1 VTSQNSRPQ
10 GSRPR
15 ALIAQISDLHVKPV
29 GVLAYRRVDTAA
41 ALERCVKELN
51 RFTPRLDLVVISGD
65 LVDSPSKEAYD
76 HLTRLLTPLELPFAA
91 IPGNHDDRD
100 LMRAA
105 LPQQYA
111 SARGALHSVR
121 EVGGIDVVL
130 IDSVTPG
137 EDHGTLDADSLAW
150 IETVLSASTT
160 RPALLFLHHPPFV
173 TGIAHMDLHNLRH
186 AGDLAAI
193 LRRHRRARLV
203 AAGHVHRATLTNFAG
218 VAATICP
225 APNHAVALDLDARL
239 PASFAI
245 EPPAFHLHVW
255 SAGDDFGAVVTH
267 WVPIGDFDGP
277 HRFSDDREAL
287 R

>member
-1 VTSQNSRPQ
+1 VTAQDSK
-10 GSRPR
+10 PR

-29 GVLAYRRVDTAA
+29 GVLAYQRVDTAA
-41 ALERCVKELN
+41 ALVRCVKELN
-51 RFTPRLDLVVISGD
+51 RFTPRPDLVVISGD
-65 LVDSPSKEAYD
+65 LVDRASKQAYD
-76 HLTRLLTPLELPFAA
+76 HLVRLLTPLELPFAA
-91 IPGNHDDRD
+91 IPGNHDERD

-105 LPQQYA
+105 LPQSYA

-121 EVGGIDVVL
+121 EVGGVDVVL

-137 EDHGTLDADSLAW
+137 ENYGTLDADGLAW
-150 IETVLSASTT
+150 LEAVLSASTT
-160 RPALLFLHHPPFV
+160 RPALLFLHHPPFA
-173 TGIAHMDLHNLRH
+173 TGIAHMDVQNLRN

-203 AAGHVHRATLTNFAG
+203 GAGHVHRATLTNFAG

-239 PASFAI
+239 PASFTI

-255 SAGDDFGAVVTH
+255 TAGEDFGTVVTH
-267 WVPIGDFDGP
+267 WIPIGDFDGP
-277 HRFSDDREAL
+277 YRFSDIRGAL
-287 R
+287 L